1 VTLRASLHEFLRD
14 EINVSVYDA
23 RLPIRP
29 MMPALV
35 QTFVGGGT
43 VQTHSNR
50 RSLIARRVQIDA
62 FANNDEEVDRMA
74 THLLHALD
82 GYHGPMN
89 DVDIGWATL
98 LSDFDTNPT
107 EIKTGDRRSGAV
119 PEVRYRRILD
129 FEVAYQEVSQESS

>member
-1 VTLRASLHEFLRD
+1 MTLRAALHQFLRD
-14 EINVSVYDA
+14 EINVSVHDA

-35 QTFVGGGT
+35 QVFVGGGT

-62 FANNDEEVDRMA
+62 FADNDEEVDRMA
-74 THLLHALD
+74 TQVLHALD

-89 DVDIGWATL
+89 DVEIGWATL
-98 LSDFDTNPT
+98 LSDFDTVPN
-107 EIKTGDRRSGAV
+107 EIKGGQ
-119 PEVRYRRILD
+119 VRYRRIMD
-129 FEVAYQEVSQESS
+129 FEVAYQEAPTSS